1 MEWTAWAG
9 QKGDDCQKK
18 AEQDCRDRTSRTGLP
33 RCVAKIGLL
42 VEDCKEKTAE
52 AEQKGE
58 DSLKGQQEQDRQK
71 QDARTEL
78 SGKDCQNR
86 VVST

>member
-1 MEWTAWAG
+1 LEWTAGAG

-33 RCVAKIGLL
+33 RCAAKIGLL

-58 DSLKGQQEQDRQK
+58 DSKNRIGRNKTPVQNCPERT
-71 QDARTEL
+71 ARTGL
-78 SGKDCQNR
+78 SAHDY
-86 VVST
+86 